1 MFQEQTK
8 YVDIKSKVRTYF
20 AMMRISI
27 DIGGT
32 FTDVVAETETGLSSV
47 KVLTTPASPDRGALD
62 GVGRLLADLGK
73 SYADISAIIHGTTLA
88 TNALIERRGAKTA
101 FITTAGFRDVL
112 DMRYEKRFEQYDLNI
127 EMPTSL
133 VDRPLRLGL
142 QERILAD
149 GSVLQAPRDDEIDAL
164 ADRIRS
170 EGVEAVAIGFL
181 HSYRNPAHELYVAE
195 RLKQTLDESVTV
207 CQSADVACEIREYE
221 RFSTV
226 CANAYVRPLMSKY
239 LGALKAE
246 LNRLGFDGSFLMM
259 LSGGGL
265 TTLEQAMRFPIRL
278 VESGPAG
285 GVALAAHVAREVGSQ
300 KTLSLDIGGTT
311 AKICFIRDGNPQTTR
326 RFEVARAW
334 RDVKGSG
341 LPVRVPTVELVEIG
355 AGGGSIAGVDML
367 GRLKVGPRSAGSD
380 PGPAAYGRGGADAT
394 ITDAHLTVGN
404 IAAEG
409 FAGGMISLAP
419 DKAPSAIARH
429 VQEPMGISDVETA
442 AAGIIELADETMA
455 NAARVHGIELGHDIA
470 AFDLLVTGGGGA
482 LHAARIAE
490 KLGIRRIIVPQN
502 AGVGSAVGFLRSPVA
517 FESAISV
524 MELLHDVNVAELS
537 KRVVDQLSFVRG
549 IVEEAVPADR
559 VNTTVKVEI
568 RYKGQGLEVV
578 LEHPADT
585 SFVIDAAQ
593 LEAEFID
600 RYKALIGFT
609 LNNIPVELV
618 SVSVTAREKRAL
630 STHAFVPSAPQ
641 EAVPTRKVFDLAA
654 QKQISYQIFKRASLG
669 AAASHGPA
677 VVTED
682 QTTTLVRPGWS
693 VRASGEGH
701 LILDRSLS

>member
-1 MFQEQTK
+1 MLRF
-8 YVDIKSKVRTYF
+8 
-20 AMMRISI
+20 SI

-32 FTDVVAETETGLSSV
+32 FTDVVAETEAGLSSV
-47 KVLTTPASPDRGALD
+47 KVLTTPAAPDQGALN
-62 GVGRLLADLGK
+62 GVARLLNELGK
-73 SYADISAIIHGTTLA
+73 THADISAVIHGTTLV
-88 TNALIERRGAKTA
+88 TNALIERRGARTA

-112 DMRYEKRFEQYDLNI
+112 DMRYEKRFAQYDLNI

-142 QERILAD
+142 EERILAD
-149 GSVLQAPRDDEIDAL
+149 GSILKAPEDTEIDAL
-164 ADRIRS
+164 ATQIKQAD
-170 EGVEAVAIGFL
+170 VEAVAIGFL
-181 HSYRNPAHELYVAE
+181 HAYRNPAHEIHVAD
-195 RLKQTLDESVTV
+195 RLRKTLGADITI
-207 CQSADVACEIREYE
+207 CRSADVACEIREYE

-226 CANAYVRPLMSKY
+226 CANAYVRPLMSRY
-239 LGALKAE
+239 LGALEAE
-246 LNRLGFDGSFLMM
+246 LKRLGFDGSFLMM

-265 TTLEQAMRFPIRL
+265 TTLEQTMRFPIRL

-285 GVALAAHVAREVGSQ
+285 GVALAAHVAREVGSK

-311 AKICFIRDGNPQTTR
+311 AKICFIRDGDPQTTR

-355 AGGGSIAGVDML
+355 AGGGSIAEVDTL
-367 GRLKVGPRSAGSD
+367 GRLKIGPRSAGSD
-380 PGPAAYGRGGADAT
+380 PGPAGYGRGGTEAT
-394 ITDAHLTVGN
+394 ITDAHLSVGN

-419 DKAPSAIARH
+419 QNVPAAIAKH
-429 VQEPMGISDVETA
+429 VQTPMGIPDVETA

-490 KLGIRRIIVPQN
+490 KLNIARIIVPQN

-524 MELLHDVNVAELS
+524 MEPLDEIDAAALSQRVA
-537 KRVVDQLSFVRG
+537 VQLAHVRA

-559 VNTTVKVEI
+559 VVTTAKIEM
-568 RYKGQGLEVV
+568 RYQGQGLEIV
-578 LEHPADT
+578 LEQPADAG
-585 SFVIDAAQ
+585 FAIDSAQ
-593 LEAEFID
+593 LEAEFIT
-600 RYKALIGFT
+600 RYKALVGFV
-609 LNNIPVELV
+609 LKDIPLDLV
-618 SVSVTAREKRAL
+618 SVSVTAREKRTL
-630 STHAFVPSAPQ
+630 DTHPFTPAAPQ
-641 EAVPTRKVFDLAA
+641 DAIHKRQVFDLSAKEQITYRVLDRACLGPDVA
-654 QKQISYQIFKRASLG
+654 Q
-669 AAASHGPA
+669 GPA
-677 VVTED
+677 IVTED

-693 VRASGEGH
+693 VHASGEGH
-701 LILDRSLS
+701 LILERSVP

>member
-1 MFQEQTK
+1 MVK
-8 YVDIKSKVRTYF
+8 
-20 AMMRISI
+20 ISI

-32 FTDVVAETETGLSSV
+32 FTDVVAETATGLSSV
-47 KVLTTPASPDRGALD
+47 KVLTTPDAPDRGALE
-62 GVGRLLADLGK
+62 GVGRLLSDLGK
-73 SYADISAIIHGTTLA
+73 SHADISVVIHGTTLA

-149 GSVLQAPRDDEIDAL
+149 GSVLQAPQDTEIDAL
-164 ADRIRS
+164 AAKIKSQD
-170 EGVEAVAIGFL
+170 VEAVAIGFL
-181 HSYRNPAHELYVAE
+181 HSYRNPAHEEYVAD
-195 RLKQTLDESVTV
+195 RLQQTLGGTVTI
-207 CQSADVACEIREYE
+207 CRSADVACEIREYE

-226 CANAYVRPLMSKY
+226 CANAYVRPLMSQY
-239 LGALKAE
+239 LGALKYE
-246 LNRLGFDGSFLMM
+246 LNGLGFGGSFLMM

-285 GVALAAHVAREVGSQ
+285 GVALAAHVAREVGST

-311 AKICFIRDGNPQTTR
+311 AKICFIRNGNPQTTR

-355 AGGGSIAGVDML
+355 AGGGSIAAVDTL

-380 PGPAAYGRGGADAT
+380 PGPAAYGRGGKDAT

-409 FAGGMISLAP
+409 FAGGMISLTPANAP
-419 DKAPSAIARH
+419 NSIARH
-429 VQEPMGISDVETA
+429 VQTPMGIEDVETA
-442 AAGIIELADETMA
+442 AAGIIELADEAMA

-470 AFDLLVTGGGGA
+470 SFDLLVTGGGGA

-524 MELLHDVNVAELS
+524 MELLHDVDAVELTQRVAA
-537 KRVVDQLSFVRG
+537 QLSYVRS
-549 IVEEAVPADR
+549 IVGEAAPADQ
-559 VNTTVKVEI
+559 VTTTVKVEL
-568 RYKGQGLEVV
+568 RYQGQGLEVV
-578 LEHPADT
+578 LEHPADD
-585 SFVIDAAQ
+585 SFRIDVDQ
-593 LEAEFID
+593 LEAEFIE
-600 RYKALIGFT
+600 RYNVLVGFT
-609 LNNIPVELV
+609 LKNIPVELV
-618 SVSVTAREKRAL
+618 SVSLTAREKRAL
-630 STHAFVPSAPQ
+630 DTHPFTPQPS
-641 EAVPTRKVFDLAA
+641 EAAETTRMVFDLAA
-654 QKQISYQIFKRASLG
+654 QRQVSYQIVKRATLG
-669 AAASHGPA
+669 ADVVNGPA
-677 VVTED
+677 VVAED

-693 VRASGEGH
+693 VRASSEGH
-701 LILDRSLS
+701 LILDRSEA

>member
-1 MFQEQTK
+1 M
-8 YVDIKSKVRTYF
+8 IK
-20 AMMRISI
+20 ISI

-32 FTDVVAETETGLSSV
+32 FTDVVADTGADLSSV
-47 KVLTTPASPDRGALD
+47 KVLTTPDSPDRGALD
-62 GVGRLLADLGK
+62 GVGRLLSDLGR
-73 SYADISAIIHGTTLA
+73 SYADISAVIHGTTLA

-112 DMRYEKRFEQYDLNI
+112 DMRYEKRFDQYDLNI
-127 EMPTSL
+127 EMPISL
-133 VDRPLRLGL
+133 VDRPMRFGL

-149 GSVLQAPRDDEIDAL
+149 GSVLQAPQDAEIEAL
-164 ADRIRS
+164 ASRIKS
-170 EGVEAVAIGFL
+170 ENVEAVAIGFL
-181 HSYRNPAHELYVAE
+181 HSYRNPTHEEYVAD
-195 RLKQTLDESVTV
+195 RLHQLLGDTVTI

-239 LGALKAE
+239 LSALKTE
-246 LNRLGFDGSFLMM
+246 LNGLGFSGSFLMM

-265 TTLEQAMRFPIRL
+265 TTLEQAMCFPIRL

-285 GVALAAHVAREVGSQ
+285 GVALAAHVAREVGST

-311 AKICFIRDGNPQTTR
+311 AKICFIRNGNPQTTR

-355 AGGGSIAGVDML
+355 AGGGSIAAVDTL
-367 GRLKVGPRSAGSD
+367 GRLKIGPRSAGSD
-380 PGPAAYGRGGADAT
+380 PGPAAYGRGGKDAT

-409 FAGGMISLAP
+409 FAGGMISLTP
-419 DKAPSAIARH
+419 DCAPSVIARH
-429 VQEPMGISDVETA
+429 VQAPMGIADVETA

-490 KLGIRRIIVPQN
+490 KLGIRRIIVPLN

-524 MELLHDVNVAELS
+524 MELLHDVDVAELS
-537 KRVVDQLSFVRG
+537 QRVVGQLSYVRA
-549 IVEEAVPADR
+549 IVGEAVPADR
-559 VNTTVKVEI
+559 VMTIVKVEL
-568 RYKGQGLEVV
+568 RYQGQGLEVV
-578 LEHPADT
+578 LEHPADN
-585 SFVIDAAQ
+585 SFTIATGQ
-593 LEAEFID
+593 LEAEFLE
-600 RYKALIGFT
+600 RYKALVGFT
-609 LNNIPVELV
+609 LKNIPVELV
-618 SVSVTAREKRAL
+618 SVSVTAREKRVLDTLPFTPA
-630 STHAFVPSAPQ
+630 PSKDAG
-641 EAVPTRKVFDLAA
+641 ATRMVFDLVA
-654 QKQISYQIFKRASLG
+654 QRRITYQILKRKTLG
-669 AAASHGPA
+669 ADVLTGPA
-677 VVTED
+677 IVTED
-682 QTTTLVRPGWS
+682 QTTTLVRSGWS

-701 LILDRSLS
+701 LILDRSEA

>member
-1 MFQEQTK
+1 M
-8 YVDIKSKVRTYF
+8 IK
-20 AMMRISI
+20 ISI

-32 FTDVVAETETGLSSV
+32 FTDVVAESEAGLCSV
-47 KVLTTPASPDRGALD
+47 KVLTTPDAPDRGALD

-73 SYADISAIIHGTTLA
+73 SYADISAVIHGTTLA

-101 FITTAGFRDVL
+101 FVTTEGFRDVL

-149 GSVLQAPRDDEIDAL
+149 GSVLSAPQDAEIDAL
-164 ADRIRS
+164 AEKIKS
-170 EGVEAVAIGFL
+170 ENVEAVAIGFL
-181 HSYRNPAHELYVAE
+181 HSYRNPAHEQHVAE
-195 RLKQTLDESVTV
+195 RLQQALGDTVTI

-239 LGALKAE
+239 LGTLRAE
-246 LNRLGFDGSFLMM
+246 LNGLGFDGSFLMM

-285 GVALAAHVAREVGSQ
+285 GVALAAHVAREVGSS

-355 AGGGSIAGVDML
+355 AGGGSIAAVDML
-367 GRLKVGPRSAGSD
+367 GRLKVGPRSAGSN
-380 PGPAAYGRGGADAT
+380 PGPAAYGRGGKDAT

-409 FAGGMISLAP
+409 FAGGMISLTPENAP
-419 DKAPSAIARH
+419 DAIARH
-429 VQEPMGISDVETA
+429 VQAAMGIDDVETA

-470 AFDLLVTGGGGA
+470 SFDLLVTGGGGA

-524 MELLHDVNVAELS
+524 MELLHDVDAAGLS
-537 KRVVDQLSFVRG
+537 QRVIDQLTYVRS
-549 IVEEAVPADR
+549 IVGEAVPADR
-559 VNTTVKVEI
+559 VTTSVKVEL
-568 RYKGQGLEVV
+568 RYQGQGVEMV
-578 LEHPADT
+578 LEQPADDGFT
-585 SFVIDAAQ
+585 IDAGQ
-593 LEAEFID
+593 LEAEFIS
-600 RYKALIGFT
+600 RYKAWVGFT
-609 LNNIPVELV
+609 LKNIPVELV
-618 SVSVTAREKRAL
+618 SVSVTAREERIL
-630 STHAFVPSAPQ
+630 DTHSFVPAPAQ
-641 EAVPTRKVFDLAA
+641 DTGATRMVFDLTS
-654 QKQISYQIFKRASLG
+654 QKRISYQILKRATLG
-669 AAASHGPA
+669 TDVSIGPA
-677 VVTED
+677 VVSED

-701 LILDRSLS
+701 LILDRSET